1 LAPPTSG
8 KKVVSRK
15 KAAPTPPTSEPVVHD
30 VFEKIPEG
38 TSYMDLLQDAE
49 VDIGAPPL
57 DPFEFGDDL
66 HGEEEE
72 VGEGEEEE
80 DELTEIGVEAFAA
93 GGRRKASNY
102 TEAEDIILVRA
113 WASVG
118 MDACTGTDQTGK
130 RYWQRIED
138 AYCKMKPKTGGF
150 APRTFRSLQGRW
162 ELMKPSCARWS
173 AAMSNVIDAP
183 PSGTVESD
191 YVSIYACFLHLLC
204 HAPTMLYVCLL
215 CHLCLCRRTLPRRG
229 TCKWP
234 VPRASN
240 FLGSMFGSIL
250 RILRS
255 GS

>member
-1 LAPPTSG
+1 
-8 KKVVSRK
+8 VVSRK
-15 KAAPTPPTSEPVVHD
+15 KAAPTPPTAEPVVHD

-38 TSYMDLLQDAE
+38 TLYMDLLQDAE

-102 TEAEDIILVRA
+102 SEAEDIILVRA

-191 YVSIYACFLHLLC
+191 YVSIYACFYIYFAMHLQC
-204 HAPTMLYVCLL
+204 YMCVYYAICVFVGGHCREEVHANGRFQGQAISLEACLE
-215 CHLCLCRRTLPRRG
+215 
-229 TCKWP
+229 
-234 VPRASN
+234 AS
-240 FLGSMFGSIL
+240 
-250 RILRS
+250 
-255 GS
+255 